1 MALAY
6 VVLKMGGQ
14 LRAEL
19 DRAALVQAVTSWI
32 PTEFWVI
39 VGLSIGS
46 LVVLGIV
53 SWLKG

>member
-1 MALAY
+1 MIPFSALWAR
-6 VVLKMGGQ
+6 VPRGFLPTF
-14 LRAEL
+14 
-19 DRAALVQAVTSWI
+19 VQAVTSWI

-53 SWLKG
+53 SWLKE